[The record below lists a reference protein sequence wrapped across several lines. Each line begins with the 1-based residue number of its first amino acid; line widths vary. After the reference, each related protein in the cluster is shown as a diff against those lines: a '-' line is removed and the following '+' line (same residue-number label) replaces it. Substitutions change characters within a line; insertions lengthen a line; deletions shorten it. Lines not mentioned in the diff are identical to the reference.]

1 MLEILKDLS
10 VILVALSLL
19 DVGLLVLELLLEEVG
34 LFVSDRLHDFSL
46 LLLKVISSS
55 LVNLLTLFKDSKVK
69 LQLLVVELEDGF
81 HVFHTLLKGLHLL
94 FKLNLLVSLSI
105 GVVTPNLF

>member
-1 MLEILKDLS
+1 MLKVLKNLS
-10 VILVALSLL
+10 VILIALGLL

-34 LFVSDRLHDFSL
+34 LFVSYRLHDFSL

-55 LVNLLTLFKDSKVK
+55 LVDLLTLLEDSEVE
-69 LQLLVVELEDGF
+69 LQLLVVELEDSL

-94 FKLNLLVSLSI
+94 FKLNLLVSLSV
-105 GVVTPNLF
+105 GVVTSYLF